1 LHHELYARDL
11 PHLLRAG
18 DTDRAALALIADDG
32 RCIRIL
38 LEAFAGERPVGLSA
52 PVAHSGRLADAA
64 REARWALQG
73 AAPGRRVLRYG
84 EDEPASWAFAL
95 ERSEE
100 LAEHVLGPLIS
111 YDRSHQTQ
119 LVRTLAVLLRNNRS
133 PNPTAAELFIHR
145 QTLVYRI
152 RRIEQL
158 TQRSLS
164 ATKDVVDLWLALRA
178 VEVVDGSSLLEA

>member
-1 LHHELYARDL
+1 LA
-11 PHLLRAG
+11 HLLRAG
-18 DTDRAALALIADDG
+18 DKDRVGLALIADDG
-32 RCIRIL
+32 GSRRVL
-38 LEAFAGERPVGLSA
+38 LAAFAGDRPVGLSA
-52 PVAHSGRLADAA
+52 TVAHSGRVADAA

-73 AAPGRRVLRYG
+73 AAPGQRMARYG

-111 YDRSHQTQ
+111 YDRAHQTE

-178 VEVVDGSSLLEA
+178 VEVVDGSILLGA